1 MFKNS
6 TNKSTYNPESK
17 SVYESIDD
25 IFDSMDSVFSGI
37 FDNVP
42 PITIYPPHDI
52 ITSKDGE
59 KTKIVLA
66 VAGYKEED
74 ISLEFENNNLVVKGK
89 KQESEYQ
96 DSEEWQIVQNGI
108 SKKQFAIKFKVKRSF
123 DVESAEIANGI
134 LTITLARIPGSKK
147 EIPISVKK

>member
-1 MFKNS
+1 M
-6 TNKSTYNPESK
+6 
-17 SVYESIDD
+17 
-25 IFDSMDSVFSGI
+25 
-37 FDNVP
+37 
-42 PITIYPPHDI
+42 
-52 ITSKDGE
+52 
-59 KTKIVLA
+59 
-66 VAGYKEED
+66 
-74 ISLEFENNNLVVKGK
+74 VKGK